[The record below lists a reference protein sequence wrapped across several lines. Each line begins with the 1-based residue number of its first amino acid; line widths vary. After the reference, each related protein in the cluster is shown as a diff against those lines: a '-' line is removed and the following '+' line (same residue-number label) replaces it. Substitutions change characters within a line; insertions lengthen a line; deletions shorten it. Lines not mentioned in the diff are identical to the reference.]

1 MSEVDYRMPE
11 DILKATT
18 PVSLNPF
25 ADGNFGTEGT
35 GLTIGAGGTPVAD
48 HVGGATGI
56 GGGNK
61 DVADFVSSFVVPGGI
76 GSSGGQH
83 HHHQHPHLQ
92 GQHHRVVRCSS
103 GSGSDLTVFT
113 KGDNVF
119 GTTVSK
125 SFARPSV
132 NGDLVSGV
140 DTVNISVASYR
151 VVEVRDSFIHSF
163 E

>member
-35 GLTIGAGGTPVAD
+35 AVTIGAGGTPVAD
-48 HVGGATGI
+48 VGGATGI

-76 GSSGGQH
+76 SGAASG
-83 HHHQHPHLQ
+83 HHQNPHLQ
-92 GQHHRVVRCSS
+92 GHHHRVVRSSS
-103 GSGSDLTVFT
+103 GSGNDLTVFT

-151 VVEVRDSFIHSF
+151 VVEVRNIT
-163 E
+163 